1 MSYRMGEKSLQVT
14 NRPGG
19 FITCLIIMIATIVW
33 VQWTS
38 FHYLWR
44 GYSFERSSS
53 RDGYAFCDECS
64 ICS

>member
-14 NRPGG
+14 NRLGG

-38 FHYLWR
+38 FHLSMAWLFVR
-44 GYSFERSSS
+44 KV
-53 RDGYAFCDECS
+53 
-64 ICS
+64 

>member
-38 FHYLWR
+38 FHL
-44 GYSFERSSS
+44 SM
-53 RDGYAFCDECS
+53 A
-64 ICS
+64 